1 MARRSQRLPIQKERN
16 LKMSTLIIENLTK
29 KFDQVAAVDNF
40 SLTIEE
46 GEFIAL
52 VGPSGCGKTT
62 TLRCVAGFIPVDDGQ
77 IILKDKV
84 ISSSN
89 FMLPP
94 EKRNMAM
101 VFQSYAVWPHK
112 TVFKN
117 ISFGLELRKTPKSEI
132 RERVMRSLELTKL
145 TGLEKR
151 YPNALSGGQQQRV
164 ALARGLVVEPEILL
178 LDEPLS
184 NLDATLREEM
194 RFDLREI
201 QQKLKITSIYVT
213 HDQAEAM
220 VIADRIVVMKDGKIE
235 QIGNAREIYH
245 FPQSRFVAGF
255 VGTTN
260 FLKGVIQEK
269 NENALLIKFRDG
281 AVMKLK
287 KFEADFRPDVGSEIF
302 VSIRPESILL
312 SNKKIQKT
320 DNVYQAKIVGKTF
333 LGDTYDYRVRV
344 KDIILRVQTTSHIEF
359 ETDSDAWIHIDPDF
373 CRYLRK

>member
-1 MARRSQRLPIQKERN
+1 
-16 LKMSTLIIENLTK
+16 MSKLTIKNLTK
-29 KFDQVAAVDNF
+29 KFDGVTAVDNF

-77 IILKDKV
+77 IILRDKI
-84 ISSSN
+84 ISSSKY
-89 FMLPP
+89 MLPP
-94 EKRNMAM
+94 ESRNMAM

-132 RERVMRSLELTKL
+132 RDRVMRSLELTKL
-145 TGLEKR
+145 KGLEKR
-151 YPNALSGGQQQRV
+151 YPNTLSGGQQQRV

-235 QIGNAREIYH
+235 QSGNAREIYH
-245 FPQSRFVAGF
+245 YPRSRFVAGF
-255 VGTTN
+255 VGATN
-260 FLKGVIQEK
+260 LLTGTIQEK
-269 NENALLIKFRDG
+269 NENVVSMKFQEG
-281 AVMKLK
+281 ISMKLK
-287 KFEADFRPDVGSEIF
+287 PSETGSVPDIGSEVY
-302 VSIRPESILL
+302 VSIRPESIVLR
-312 SNKKIQKT
+312 KEKIEAA
-320 DNVYQAKIVGKTF
+320 DNVYQGKIIGKTF
-333 LGDTYDYRVRV
+333 LGDTYDYRFKVQNET
-344 KDIILRVQTTSHIEF
+344 LRVQTTSHKEF
-359 ETDSDAWIHIDPDF
+359 EIDSEAWIYIDPEF
-373 CRYLRK
+373 CKYVKK

>member
-1 MARRSQRLPIQKERN
+1 VSKLAIK
-16 LKMSTLIIENLTK
+16 NLTK
-29 KFDQVAAVDNF
+29 KFGDFTAVDNF
-40 SLTIEE
+40 SITIEE
-46 GEFIAL
+46 GEFVAL

-62 TLRCVAGFIPVDDGQ
+62 TLRCVAGFIPIDDGE
-77 IILKDKV
+77 IVLSGKV
-84 ISSSN
+84 ISNSK

-94 EKRNMAM
+94 ERRNMAM

-132 RERVMRSLELTKL
+132 RERVMRSLQLTKL

-151 YPNALSGGQQQRV
+151 YPSALSGGQQQRV
-164 ALARGLVVEPEILL
+164 ALARGLVVEPDILL

-184 NLDATLREEM
+184 NLDAILREEM

-235 QIGNAREIYH
+235 QIGNAQEIYH
-245 FPQSRFVAGF
+245 YPQSRFVAGF

-260 FLKGVIQEK
+260 LLKGTVQEK
-269 NENALLIKFRDG
+269 NPTALLMKFQDG
-281 AVMKLK
+281 ISMKLK
-287 KFEADFRPDVGSEIF
+287 GFEADFKSDVGSEIF
-302 VSIRPESILL
+302 VSIRPESIVL
-312 SNKKIQKT
+312 SNEKIQKK
-320 DNVYQAKIVGKTF
+320 DNVYHGKIVGKTF
-333 LGDTYDYRVRV
+333 LGDTYDYRVKV
-344 KDIILRVQTTSHIEF
+344 KDIVLRVQTTSHKEF
-359 ETDSDAWIHIDPDF
+359 DTDSDAWIYIDPVF
-373 CRYLRK
+373 CKYVKK

>member
-1 MARRSQRLPIQKERN
+1 LSVPEERI
-16 LKMSTLIIENLTK
+16 LQMSTLIIENLTK
-29 KFDQVAAVDNF
+29 KFDGVVAVDDF
-40 SLTIEE
+40 SLAIEE

-62 TLRCVAGFIPVDDGQ
+62 TLRCVAGFIPVDDGR
-77 IILKDKV
+77 IILNDKV
-84 ISSSN
+84 VSDSK

-94 EKRNMAM
+94 ERRNMAM

-132 RERVMRSLELTKL
+132 RERVMRSLQLTKL

-235 QIGNAREIYH
+235 QIGNAQQIYH
-245 FPQSRFVAGF
+245 YPQSRFVAGF

-260 FLKGVIQEK
+260 LLRGTIQEK
-269 NENALLIKFRDG
+269 NTDALLVKLQDG
-281 AVMKLK
+281 VSMKLK
-287 KFEADFRPDVGSEIF
+287 MFEADFVPDVGSEIF
-302 VSIRPESILL
+302 VSIRPESIVL
-312 SNKKIQKT
+312 NNEKIQKT
-320 DNVYQAKIVGKTF
+320 DNVYPGKIVGKTF
-333 LGDTYDYRVRV
+333 LGDTYDYRFKV
-344 KDIILRVQTTSHIEF
+344 KDIILRVQTTSHKEF
-359 ETDSDAWIHIDPDF
+359 ETDADAWIYIDPDF
-373 CRYLRK
+373 CKYVKK

>member
-1 MARRSQRLPIQKERN
+1 
-16 LKMSTLIIENLTK
+16 MSKLLIKHLTK
-29 KFDQVAAVDNF
+29 KFDDFTAVDNF
-40 SLTIEE
+40 SVDIAE

-62 TLRCVAGFIPVDDGQ
+62 TLRCIAGFIPTDGGE
-77 IILKDKV
+77 IILNGRV
-84 ISSSN
+84 ISGKN
-89 FMLPP
+89 IMLPP

-117 ISFGLELRKTPKSEI
+117 IAFGLELRKRPKPEI
-132 RERVMRSLELTKL
+132 RQRVMQSLELTKL
-145 TGLEKR
+145 QGLENR
-151 YPNALSGGQQQRV
+151 YPSELSGGQQQRV
-164 ALARGLVVEPEILL
+164 SLARGLVVEPQILL

-235 QIGNAREIYH
+235 QIGSARQIYH
-245 FPQSRFVAGF
+245 SPTSRFVAGF

-260 FLKGVIQEK
+260 LIAGTVAKKNQTGFRLTTKSGVS
-269 NENALLIKFRDG
+269 L
-281 AVMKLK
+281 KLK
-287 KFEADFRPDVGSEIF
+287 ATESDDVPDIGGR
-302 VSIRPESILL
+302 VSVSVRPEAIAMGRER
-312 SNKKIQKT
+312 IEAAE
-320 DNVYQAKIVGKTF
+320 NVYRGRIMAKTF
-333 LGDTYDYRVRV
+333 LGNFYDYRVQ
-344 KDIILRVQTTSHIEF
+344 IAQETLRVQTPSHQDF
-359 ETDSDAWIHIDPDF
+359 DMGGDVWIHVDPQF
-373 CRYLRK
+373 CKTVRP

>member
-1 MARRSQRLPIQKERN
+1 
-16 LKMSTLIIENLTK
+16 MSKLAIKNLTK
-29 KFDQVAAVDNF
+29 KFGGFTAVDNF
-40 SLTIEE
+40 SLTIDE
-46 GEFIAL
+46 GEFVAL

-62 TLRCVAGFIPVDDGQ
+62 TLRCVAGFIPIDDGE
-77 IILKDKV
+77 IILSDKI
-84 ISSSN
+84 ISSSK

-94 EKRNMAM
+94 ERRNMAM

-132 RERVMRSLELTKL
+132 RDRVMRSLELTKL
-145 TGLEKR
+145 KGLEKR
-151 YPNALSGGQQQRV
+151 YPSALSGGQQQRV

-235 QIGNAREIYH
+235 QSGNAREIYH
-245 FPQSRFVAGF
+245 HPQSRFVAGF

-260 FLKGVIQEK
+260 LLTGTIQEK
-269 NENALLIKFRDG
+269 NET
-281 AVMKLK
+281 AVLMKSPEGILMKLK
-287 KFEADFRPDVGSEIF
+287 SSEIGLMPDIGSEVS
-302 VSIRPESILL
+302 VSIRPESIVLQ
-312 SNKKIQKT
+312 KEKIVAA
-320 DNVYQAKIVGKTF
+320 DNVYQGKIIGKTF
-333 LGDTYDYRVRV
+333 LGDTYDYRF
-344 KDIILRVQTTSHIEF
+344 KIQNEILRVQTTSHKEF
-359 ETDSDAWIHIDPDF
+359 EIDSEAWIYIDPEF
-373 CRYLRK
+373 CKYVEK

>member
-1 MARRSQRLPIQKERN
+1 MTK
-16 LKMSTLIIENLTK
+16 LIIKNLTK
-29 KFDQVAAVDNF
+29 KFGDFTAVDDF
-40 SLTIEE
+40 SLSIQE

-62 TLRCVAGFIPVDDGQ
+62 TLRCVAGFIPVDHGE
-77 IILKDKV
+77 IILGDR
-84 ISSSN
+84 ILSSN
-89 FMLPP
+89 KIMLPP

-117 ISFGLELRKTPKSEI
+117 ISFGLELRKTPKPEI
-132 RERVMRSLELTKL
+132 RERVMESLKLTKL
-145 TGLEKR
+145 SGLEKR

-235 QIGNAREIYH
+235 QIGGAKDIYH
-245 FPQSRFVAGF
+245 SPGSSFVASF

-260 FLKGVIQEK
+260 VLNGEVKSTEPSAFIIKTGEKVLMKIQLTESNHAPGVGD
-269 NENALLIKFRDG
+269 N
-281 AVMKLK
+281 VT
-287 KFEADFRPDVGSEIF
+287 
-302 VSIRPESILL
+302 VSIRPESIAIANSKFEESVNLYEGTV
-312 SNKKIQKT
+312 S
-320 DNVYQAKIVGKTF
+320 GKTF
-333 LGDTYDYRVRV
+333 LGNFYDYRINIHDQV
-344 KDIILRVQTTSHIEF
+344 LRVQTTSHQEF
-359 ETDSDAWIHIDPDF
+359 EVDSRIWVYIDPAY
-373 CRYLRK
+373 CKYVKH

>member
-1 MARRSQRLPIQKERN
+1 MIK
-16 LKMSTLIIENLTK
+16 LIIKSLTK
-29 KFDQVAAVDNF
+29 KFGDFTAVDDF
-40 SLTIEE
+40 SLSIQE

-62 TLRCVAGFIPVDDGQ
+62 TLRCVAGFIPVDHGEITLGDRV
-77 IILKDKV
+77 L
-84 ISSSN
+84 SSN
-89 FMLPP
+89 KIMLPP

-117 ISFGLELRKTPKSEI
+117 ISFGLELRKTPKPEI
-132 RERVMRSLELTKL
+132 RERVMESLELTKL
-145 TGLEKR
+145 SGLEKR
-151 YPNALSGGQQQRV
+151 YPNELSGGQQQRV

-201 QQKLKITSIYVT
+201 QQELKITSIYVT

-235 QIGNAREIYH
+235 QVGGAKDIYH
-245 FPQSRFVAGF
+245 FPGTSFVASF

-260 FLKGVIQEK
+260 VLNGEVKSIEPGAFIIETEQKILMKIQVTATNHALGVGD
-269 NENALLIKFRDG
+269 NVA
-281 AVMKLK
+281 
-287 KFEADFRPDVGSEIF
+287 
-302 VSIRPESILL
+302 VSIRPESIAIENSKLEKSVNL
-312 SNKKIQKT
+312 YEGTVS
-320 DNVYQAKIVGKTF
+320 GKTF
-333 LGDTYDYRVRV
+333 LGNYYDYRINIHDQV
-344 KDIILRVQTTSHIEF
+344 LRVQTTSHKEF
-359 ETDSDAWIHIDPDF
+359 EIDSRIWVYIDPAY
-373 CRYLRK
+373 CKYVKR

>member
-1 MARRSQRLPIQKERN
+1 VPAPEEKI
-16 LKMSTLIIENLTK
+16 LKMITLTIENLTK
-29 KFDQVAAVDNF
+29 KFDGVVAVDNF
-40 SLTIEE
+40 SLTIEQ

-77 IILKDKV
+77 IILNDKV
-84 ISSSN
+84 ISNSQ

-94 EKRNMAM
+94 ERRNMAM

-184 NLDATLREEM
+184 NLDAILREEM

-235 QIGNAREIYH
+235 QIGNAQEIYH
-245 FPQSRFVAGF
+245 YPQSRFVAGF

-260 FLKGVIQEK
+260 LLRGTIQEK
-269 NENALLIKFRDG
+269 NTNALLLKFLDG
-281 AVMKLK
+281 VSMKLK
-287 KFEADFRPDVGSEIF
+287 RLETDFVPDVGSEIF
-302 VSIRPESILL
+302 VSIRPESIVL
-312 SNKKIQKT
+312 SNEKIQKT
-320 DNVYQAKIVGKTF
+320 DNVYQGKIVGKTF
-333 LGDTYDYRVRV
+333 LGDTYDYRVKV
-344 KDIILRVQTTSHIEF
+344 KDIILRVQTTSHKEF
-359 ETDSDAWIHIDPDF
+359 ETDSDAWIYMDPDF
-373 CRYLRK
+373 CKFVKK